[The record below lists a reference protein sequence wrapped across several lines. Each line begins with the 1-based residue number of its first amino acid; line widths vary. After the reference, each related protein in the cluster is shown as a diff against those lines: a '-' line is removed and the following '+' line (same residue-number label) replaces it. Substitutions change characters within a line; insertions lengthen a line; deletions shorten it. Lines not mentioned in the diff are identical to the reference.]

1 MKISGVIRDEIAMF
15 TLPSIANRVST
26 GAYVFTMR
34 GLPIAWDEKL
44 LKKLLLAWSRKQ
56 GFTALTVSATSTTV
70 SKWNARVQFFAPL
83 KPFKSAKRTK
93 TTAKAST

>member
-1 MKISGVIRDEIAMF
+1 MKISGFIRDEIAMF

-34 GLPIAWDEKL
+34 GLPVAWNEAT
-44 LKKLLLAWSRKQ
+44 LKRLLLAWSRKQ

-70 SKWNARVQFFAPL
+70 SKWNARIQFYAPT
-83 KPFKSAKRTK
+83 KRTK
-93 TTAKAST
+93 TSKAST

>member
-34 GLPIAWDEKL
+34 GLPIAWNEAT
-44 LKKLLLAWSRKQ
+44 LKRLLLAWSRKQ

-70 SKWNARVQFFAPL
+70 SKWNARIQFYAPI
-83 KPFKSAKRTK
+83 KRTK
-93 TTAKAST
+93 TSKQVLKE